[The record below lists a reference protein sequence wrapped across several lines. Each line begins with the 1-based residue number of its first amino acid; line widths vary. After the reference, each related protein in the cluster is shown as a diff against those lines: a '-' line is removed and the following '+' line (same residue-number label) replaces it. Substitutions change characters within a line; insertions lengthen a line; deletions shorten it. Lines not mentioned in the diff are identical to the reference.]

1 MEAMVEDCE
10 EVEQTISSSV
20 VEEIKQLES
29 RDGKVYPENVVEF
42 AKDEQTALHA
52 RFCWDDAEAGEQ
64 YRLLQAERI
73 IREVKVRIVANDT
86 ATQVVRAYYSLASD
100 RKDDGGYTSIVKIM
114 GDAEL
119 KAELLKTAKVELSA
133 FRRKYAVLSD
143 LSEVNVAIDRFLI
156 K

>member
-1 MEAMVEDCE
+1 MESAVEDCVR
-10 EVEQTISSSV
+10 VEQAISPSV
-20 VEEIKQLES
+20 VEEIKKLES
-29 RDGKVYPENVVEF
+29 RDWKVYPESVVEF
-42 AKDEQTALHA
+42 ARDEQTALHA

-73 IREVKVRIVANDT
+73 IREVKVRIVANDN
-86 ATQVVRAYYSLASD
+86 APQVVWAYYSLASD
-100 RKDDGGYTSIVKIM
+100 RKDDGGYTSIVRIM

-133 FRRKYAVLSD
+133 FRRKYAVLAD
-143 LSEVNVAIDRFLI
+143 LSEVNAAIDRFLI